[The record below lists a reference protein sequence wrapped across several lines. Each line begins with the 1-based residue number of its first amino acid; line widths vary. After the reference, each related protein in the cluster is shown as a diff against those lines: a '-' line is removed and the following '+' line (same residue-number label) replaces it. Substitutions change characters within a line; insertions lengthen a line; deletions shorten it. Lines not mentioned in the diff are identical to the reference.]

1 MFTFWH
7 PSLNNI
13 ILSHLKPLN
22 SFGCFPMFRPR
33 TFRSLAAWRFVKM
46 PRQPPGVSHQSRS
59 GRDIAALG
67 AASGIV
73 RGMAAVSRN
82 PQPNMGY
89 ISIYAAKMETLV
101 GTCVM
106 ELWARKKG
114 EAETWKLRQEL
125 VSLHFPSRNHLKSAG
140 CPASMS
146 VYTLQQGRHSTQ
158 EKNWIAPKST
168 QRQTILRNSGP
179 VTYLMAVDISPL
191 YGLTINGW
199 WWWRTWPASPGNCI
213 NCIFKEVSTL

>member
-1 MFTFWH
+1 
-7 PSLNNI
+7 
-13 ILSHLKPLN
+13 
-22 SFGCFPMFRPR
+22 MFRPR

-89 ISIYAAKMETLV
+89 ISIYAAKMETFV

-106 ELWARKKG
+106 EL
-114 EAETWKLRQEL
+114 
-125 VSLHFPSRNHLKSAG
+125 
-140 CPASMS
+140 
-146 VYTLQQGRHSTQ
+146 
-158 EKNWIAPKST
+158 
-168 QRQTILRNSGP
+168 
-179 VTYLMAVDISPL
+179 
-191 YGLTINGW
+191 
-199 WWWRTWPASPGNCI
+199 
-213 NCIFKEVSTL
+213 